1 MSTVLLSSSEQEVRF
16 CSEILLPSISRDMG
30 PSVTPSVFVVVRPP
44 FRAMPCISGIMQSVS
59 RQGFLTLRPPPTA
72 TAPPPIEREGEMRD
86 ALIVCRSDKLIV
98 SIFAHGPAN
107 EACLASCM
115 THEALGVCDLAAFCS
130 SAVTR
135 DNYKTL
141 PSSDHD
147 DDDTRQSFRAEEKK

>member
-1 MSTVLLSSSEQEVRF
+1 M
-16 CSEILLPSISRDMG
+16 
-30 PSVTPSVFVVVRPP
+30 
-44 FRAMPCISGIMQSVS
+44 
-59 RQGFLTLRPPPTA
+59 RPPPTA
-72 TAPPPIEREGEMRD
+72 DAPAAPPPIERAEEREMRD